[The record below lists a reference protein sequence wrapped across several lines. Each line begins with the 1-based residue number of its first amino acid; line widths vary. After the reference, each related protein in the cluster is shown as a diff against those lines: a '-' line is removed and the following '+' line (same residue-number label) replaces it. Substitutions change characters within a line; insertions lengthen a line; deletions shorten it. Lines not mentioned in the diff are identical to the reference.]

1 MSEIFEG
8 ILFGL
13 VPVAVFLFGYFLED
27 LKAVLFD

>member
-1 MSEIFEG
+1 MSEILESVL
-8 ILFGL
+8 IGL